1 MPTAPPGQ
9 ARVRV
14 DLGAV
19 RANWRRCS
27 ELAGR
32 PAGAAIK
39 ADAYGL
45 GAAAVTQ
52 ALVAEGCRDLFVACW
67 HEAAMLLPL
76 ADGVRLHVLHG
87 VAPADLPFAL
97 EARGVQPTLNSV
109 EQAALW
115 REAAPERPCSLMVDT
130 GINRLGVA
138 LADAGAAAEG
148 LNVDLLMSHF
158 ACADEPAHPLTA
170 AQVQRFGQLSVPAR
184 RRSIAASAAL
194 FADAALALD
203 LARPGIALYGG
214 VVHPAAGG
222 QLAPAVR
229 IEAQVLQL
237 RDVGPGD
244 SVGYG
249 ATWTAA
255 RPSRIAVIA
264 LGYADGYRRAFGNS
278 GTALVDGRACPVV
291 GRVSMDL
298 TAVDVTDVDPP
309 APAGWI
315 EIAFDLTAAARASG
329 LSQYELLTGLG
340 SRLDRVYA

>member
-1 MPTAPPGQ
+1 M
-9 ARVRV
+9 
-14 DLGAV
+14 DLGAI

-27 ELAGR
+27 ALATR

-45 GAAAVTQ
+45 GAAPVMQ

-67 HEAAMLLPL
+67 REAEALLPL
-76 ADGVRLHVLHG
+76 ADGVTLHVLHG
-87 VAPADLPFAL
+87 VMPADLQFAL
-97 EARGVQPTLNSV
+97 QSLGVQPVLNSL

-115 REAAPERPCSLMVDT
+115 RESAPGRPCSLMVDT

-138 LADAGAAAEG
+138 PADAGAAANG
-148 LNVDLLMSHF
+148 LTLDLLMSHF
-158 ACADEPAHPLTA
+158 ACAEDHGHPLTA
-170 AQVQRFGQLSVPAR
+170 AQLRRFGELALPAR

-194 FADAALALD
+194 FADPRLALD

-214 VVHPAAGG
+214 EVHPSATG
-222 QLAPAVR
+222 QLAQVAR

-237 RDVGPGD
+237 RGVEPGS

-249 ATWTAA
+249 ATWIAA
-255 RPSRIAVIA
+255 RASRIAVIA
-264 LGYADGYRRAFGNS
+264 LGYADGYRRAFGNR

-298 TAVDVTDVDPP
+298 TAVDVTDVEPP
-309 APAGWI
+309 APGGWI
-315 EIAFDLTAAARASG
+315 EIAFDLPAASRASS

-340 SRLDRVYA
+340 ARLDRVYA